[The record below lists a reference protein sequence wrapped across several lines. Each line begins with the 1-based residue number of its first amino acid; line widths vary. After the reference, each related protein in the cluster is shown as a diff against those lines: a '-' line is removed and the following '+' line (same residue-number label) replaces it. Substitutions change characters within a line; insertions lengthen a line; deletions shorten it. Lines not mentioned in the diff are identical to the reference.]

1 MFGIAVVGLAMG
13 GLDSYI
19 VRRDRMT
26 TPFDTRFEMEVD
38 ALLGAV
44 LSYILWQ
51 SGTTGPEVLILG
63 FMWYTFVLAG
73 FALPW
78 LNGSLLESFRRKAI
92 CVVQIAALIFPLC
105 LVAPAVLLSPVVTTA
120 STTLIWSF
128 AADTL
133 WPIVVR
139 ATLICDF

>member
-13 GLDSYI
+13 GYDSYI

-51 SGTTGPEVLILG
+51 SGSLARWVLK
-63 FMWYTFVLAG
+63 
-73 FALPW
+73 
-78 LNGSLLESFRRKAI
+78 S
-92 CVVQIAALIFPLC
+92 
-105 LVAPAVLLSPVVTTA
+105 
-120 STTLIWSF
+120 
-128 AADTL
+128 
-133 WPIVVR
+133 
-139 ATLICDF
+139 